1 MMFVKKI
8 LTTLSLFLLTYSC
21 NYKPLLLNELGGY
34 DIIEI
39 NTTGEKRIGHKL
51 KNQIK
56 INTSGTG
63 IPLSLDLDIK
73 KNKTI
78 SVKNIKNK
86 ATKYKVNLMI
96 NISITNLTNNNKK
109 IFSVVRSGL
118 YSSSSQYSANLES
131 EKNLINSLINDLSD
145 EILKKIVIQINDI

>member
-78 SVKNIKNK
+78 SEKNIKNK

-109 IFSVVRSGL
+109 IFSVVRSGI

>member
-1 MMFVKKI
+1 M
-8 LTTLSLFLLTYSC
+8 
-21 NYKPLLLNELGGY
+21 
-34 DIIEI
+34 
-39 NTTGEKRIGHKL
+39 
-51 KNQIK
+51 
-56 INTSGTG
+56 
-63 IPLSLDLDIK
+63 DIK

-78 SVKNIKNK
+78 SEKNIKNK

-109 IFSVVRSGL
+109 IFSVVRSGI